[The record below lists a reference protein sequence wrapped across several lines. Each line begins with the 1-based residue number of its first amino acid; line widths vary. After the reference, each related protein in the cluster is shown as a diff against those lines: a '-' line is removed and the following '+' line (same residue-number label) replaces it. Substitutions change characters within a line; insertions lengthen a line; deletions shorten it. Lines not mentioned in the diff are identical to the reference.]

1 MAFNYSPKIVTDGLV
16 FYLDAA
22 NPRSYVSG
30 SNTAYSLVRS
40 GSYSMPVSCS
50 LTNTVQFTGSNGGF
64 FNLNGTNN
72 QILIENTPA
81 QPTGIRLGSG
91 TTPWMVNAWVRTT
104 AAGSNSIATF
114 PVLSN
119 RSGGP
124 VYCSMGL
131 AAGGVMKYDHYDGTW
146 KLESG
151 SIAVNNGQWHMLSWV
166 NLNNN
171 TLNMYVDGV
180 FDRNVPSLIVGGGN
194 INPVDIIG
202 ASYGGYLD
210 ADISCLTI
218 NIGTIFTQTQIL
230 QNFNSLKG
238 RFGL

>member
-30 SNTAYSLVRS
+30 SSIAYSLVRS

-50 LTNTVQFTGSNGGF
+50 LTNNTQFTGSNGGF

-81 QPTGIRLGSG
+81 QSTGIRLGSG
-91 TTPWMVNAWVRTT
+91 TTPWIVNAWIRTT
-104 AAGSNSIATF
+104 VTSNSTNGTF

-124 VYCSMGL
+124 VASNMGL
-131 AAGGVMKYDHYDGTW
+131 ATGGVMKYAHYDGAW
-146 KLESG
+146 KVESG

-166 NLNNN
+166 NRNNN
-171 TLNMYVDGV
+171 TLDMYVDGV
-180 FDRNVPSLIVGGGN
+180 FDRNVASAATGD
-194 INPVDIIG
+194 NPVDIIG
-202 ASYGGYLD
+202 ASFSSYLD

-218 NIGTIFTQTQIL
+218 NIGTIFSQSQIL

-238 RFGL
+238 RFGF